1 MALAPLARGVRG
13 FGASLMASAR
23 SSWFSR
29 AARRVLLP
37 AVEPRTYRSLIYLL
51 LSFPVGIGYSG
62 FLAAGLTAG
71 VALTV
76 AVFGALIGVPLLVG
90 MLYAWRALAQ
100 LERWL
105 VRILLDADIPPPY
118 RALPAAGRR
127 ARLRARLLDKA
138 TWKDLLYLVGH
149 FPLSVVWFAV
159 STMLLLL
166 TFLLLG
172 APLYYGVLPAGA
184 LELPGWGIDTLPEA
198 LALVPFGIATGL
210 ALVHAAN
217 GMAALHRAFAGA
229 TLGRWS
235 PTELRERVEELSGSS
250 ARIVDAADAERRRI
264 ERDLHDGAQQRLVA
278 LSLNLGLARQKLE
291 SDPEGAR
298 ETIDAAHLEARLALE
313 ELRELARGIH
323 PSVLTDRGLP
333 AALEALATRSAVPVE
348 LDVELLARLPERL
361 EAAAYFVVSEALAN
375 VAKYAQATHASV
387 TVRDHD
393 GHALV
398 EVRDDGVGGADPAGG
413 SGLRGLADRV
423 TAVGGRIELAS
434 PAGEGTLLRAELP
447 LPAPRRT

>member
-1 MALAPLARGVRG
+1 
-13 FGASLMASAR
+13 MASER
-23 SSWFSR
+23 SSWLSR
-29 AARRVLLP
+29 VASGVLRP
-37 AVEPRTYRSLIYLL
+37 AIEPRTYRSLIYLL
-51 LSFPVGIGYSG
+51 LAFPVGIGYSG

-71 VALTV
+71 VGLTV
-76 AVFGALIGVPLLVG
+76 VVFGALVGVPLLVG
-90 MLYAWRALAQ
+90 MLYAWRVLAQ

-118 RALPAAGRR
+118 RPAPAAGML
-127 ARLRARLLDKA
+127 ARLRARLLDRA

-149 FPLSVVWFAV
+149 FPLSIVWFAV
-159 STMLLLL
+159 SIMLLVL
-166 TFLLLG
+166 TLVLLG
-172 APLYYGVLPAGA
+172 APLYYSALAAGA
-184 LELPGWGIDTLPEA
+184 LELPGWRIDTLLEA
-198 LALVPFGIATGL
+198 LALVPFGLATGL

-278 LSLNLGLARQKLE
+278 LSLNLGLARQKLD
-291 SDPEGAR
+291 SDPKGAR
-298 ETIDAAHLEARLALE
+298 ETIDAAHREARLALE

-375 VAKYAQATHASV
+375 VAKYAHATHASV

-447 LPAPRRT
+447 LAVPR

>member
-1 MALAPLARGVRG
+1 MAGR
-13 FGASLMASAR
+13 R
-23 SSWFSR
+23 SSWLAR
-29 AARRVLLP
+29 AATRVLVP

-51 LSFPVGIGYSG
+51 LAFPLGIGYSG

-71 VALTV
+71 IGLTV
-76 AVFGALIGVPLLVG
+76 VVFGALVGVPLLVG
-90 MLYAWRALAQ
+90 MLFAWRVLAEF
-100 LERWL
+100 ERWL

-118 RALPAAGRR
+118 RPPPAGGALV
-127 ARLRARLLDKA
+127 RLRARLLDRA

-149 FPLSVVWFAV
+149 LPLAVVWFFV
-159 STMLLLL
+159 SIALLLL
-166 TFLLLG
+166 ALVLLG
-172 APLYYGVLPAGA
+172 APLYYRELPAGA
-184 LELPGWGIDTLPEA
+184 LDLPGWRIDTLLEA
-198 LALVPFGIATGL
+198 LALVPFGVAAGL

-235 PTELRERVEELSGSS
+235 PTELRERVDELSGSS

-278 LSLNLGLARQKLE
+278 LSLNLGLARQKLD

-298 ETIDAAHLEARLALE
+298 ETIDAAHQEARLALE

-333 AALEALATRSAVPVE
+333 AALEALASRSSVPVE
-348 LDVELLARLPERL
+348 LHVELPERLPERL

-375 VAKYAQATHASV
+375 VAKYAQASHASV
-387 TVRDHD
+387 TVRNHD

-447 LPAPRRT
+447 LQG

>member
-1 MALAPLARGVRG
+1 
-13 FGASLMASAR
+13 MASEH
-23 SSWFSR
+23 SSWLTR
-29 AARRVLLP
+29 AATGVLRP

-51 LSFPVGIGYSG
+51 LAFPVGIGYSG

-71 VALTV
+71 VGLTV
-76 AVFGALIGVPLLVG
+76 VVFGALIGVPLLVG
-90 MLYAWRALAQ
+90 MLYAWRWLAQ

-118 RALPAAGRR
+118 RPTPAGGML
-127 ARLRARLLDKA
+127 ARLRARLLDRA

-159 STMLLLL
+159 SITLLVLAL
-166 TFLLLG
+166 LLLG
-172 APLYYGVLPAGA
+172 APLYYRGLAAGA
-184 LELPGWGIDTLPEA
+184 LEVPGWRIDTLLEA
-198 LALVPFGIATGL
+198 LALVPFGVAAGL

-235 PTELRERVEELSGSS
+235 PTELRERVDELSGSS

-278 LSLNLGLARQKLE
+278 LSLNLGLARQKLD

-298 ETIDAAHLEARLALE
+298 ETIDAAHREARLALE

-348 LDVELLARLPERL
+348 LDVDLLARLPERL

-375 VAKYAQATHASV
+375 VAKYAHASHASV
-387 TVRDHD
+387 TVRDRD

-434 PAGEGTLLRAELP
+434 PAGGGTLLRAELP
-447 LPAPRRT
+447 LSVPR

>member
-127 ARLRARLLDKA
+127 ARLRARLLDRA

-166 TFLLLG
+166 TLLLLG

-217 GMAALHRAFAGA
+217 GMAGLHRAFAGA